1 MEWGLWNGDCRMRI
15 VEWGCRIGIVE
26 WGLKNRD
33 CEMRIVEWGL

>member
-1 MEWGLWNGDCRMRI
+1 MRI